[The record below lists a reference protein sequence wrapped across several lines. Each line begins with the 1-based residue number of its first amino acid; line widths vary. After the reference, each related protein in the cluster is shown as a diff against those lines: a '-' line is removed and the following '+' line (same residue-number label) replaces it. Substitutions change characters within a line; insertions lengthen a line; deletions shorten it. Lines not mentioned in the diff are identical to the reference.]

1 MIIRSICFETTGP
14 QAGGHRGVKRRT
26 QSGQEI
32 SGQSPGFRCFSFK
45 KRHILCAERLVVQ
58 RHPSSQ
64 PKQDRVISLTR
75 WVATVTRRVISV
87 TRGGR
92 RHYLLGNDHYPLG
105 NHDYPLGSDHY
116 PLGNHDYPVGSDTYP
131 SGNRPYPLGGRRY
144 PLGNDNSL
152 PENHPHPRWCAKRG
166 GQRTD
171 ILNQSRKLKAEINKS
186 KLKC

>member
-1 MIIRSICFETTGP
+1 MIIRSICFEPTGP

-45 KRHILCAERLVVQ
+45 KRHIPCAERLVIQ

-92 RHYLLGNDHYPLG
+92 CHYPLG
-105 NHDYPLGSDHY
+105 NHDYPL
-116 PLGNHDYPVGSDTYP
+116 GSDTYP

-152 PENHPHPRWCAKRG
+152 PENHPHPRWYAKRG

-171 ILNQSRKLKAEINKS
+171 LLNQS
-186 KLKC
+186 

>member
-1 MIIRSICFETTGP
+1 MIIRSICFEPTGP
-14 QAGGHRGVKRRT
+14 QAGGHRGVKRRA

-32 SGQSPGFRCFSFK
+32 SGQSPEFRCFSFK
-45 KRHILCAERLVVQ
+45 KRHIPCAERLVIQ

-64 PKQDRVISLTR
+64 PKQDRVISFTR

-105 NHDYPLGSDHY
+105 NHDYPLGSD
-116 PLGNHDYPVGSDTYP
+116 TCP
-131 SGNRPYPLGGRRY
+131 SGNRSYPLGGRRY

-152 PENHPHPRWCAKRG
+152 PENHPHPRWCAQRG

>member
-1 MIIRSICFETTGP
+1 MIIRSICFEPTGP

-32 SGQSPGFRCFSFK
+32 SGQSPEFRCFSFK
-45 KRHILCAERLVVQ
+45 KRHIPCAERLVVQ

-92 RHYLLGNDHYPLG
+92 HHHLRGNDHYPL
-105 NHDYPLGSDHY
+105 
-116 PLGNHDYPVGSDTYP
+116 GSDTYP
-131 SGNRPYPLGGRRY
+131 SGNRPYLGW
-144 PLGNDNSL
+144 PSL
-152 PENHPHPRWCAKRG
+152 PVGERQFPAGASPTPALACEARREEDGH
-166 GQRTD
+166 
-171 ILNQSRKLKAEINKS
+171 LKS
-186 KLKC
+186 KQKVESRN